1 MWGGDNVVS
10 HGVGQRGPRSN
21 VQALP
26 QVTYLVWGGL
36 SSSLLHLHFP
46 SVKWVRCPSM
56 ERSPFYYHVSY
67 KAAEEHETVTTFFYS
82 EGRDP

>member
-1 MWGGDNVVS
+1 
-10 HGVGQRGPRSN
+10 
-21 VQALP
+21 
-26 QVTYLVWGGL
+26 
-36 SSSLLHLHFP
+36 
-46 SVKWVRCPSM
+46 M